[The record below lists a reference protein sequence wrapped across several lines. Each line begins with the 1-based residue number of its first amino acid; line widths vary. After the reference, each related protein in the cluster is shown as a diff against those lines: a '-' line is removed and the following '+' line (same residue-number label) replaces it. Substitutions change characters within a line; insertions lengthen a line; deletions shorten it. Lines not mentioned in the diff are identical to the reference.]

1 MKLADMLREQD
12 GLTAARGGTTFCG
25 TRGEYTFLLLT
36 GKTNELILS
45 VLRGGEDPEKESF
58 REFIKARPELSGCK
72 TAGARVTFTLRPGAT
87 AKSSAEKIH
96 TLLPELLSYLHENGY
111 ENCCEISRAVGAT
124 VGCMTNGVPQLLAPD
139 LFAEVSRKAEQN
151 ERVRAETPENIGRGI
166 LGALIGGVIGAAVIV
181 LIGQLGYVAALSGVV
196 LGYCTIGG
204 YRRGAGKLSAVGI
217 AVSIVVMLLAVYLG
231 NRVDIAIAAVQE
243 LDLTFGQAFAWMHEL
258 VDADAYMENLVTL
271 YLFSALGAVPAAIS
285 AHKAAKEQ
293 GLVYRIGE

>member
-12 GLTAARGGTTFCG
+12 GLTAARVGAAFCG

-36 GKTNELILS
+36 EKKELIVS

-58 REFIKARPELSGCK
+58 REFVKARPELSGCK
-72 TAGARVTFTLRPGAT
+72 TAGTRVTFTLRPGAT
-87 AKSSAEKIH
+87 AKSFAEKIH

-111 ENCCEISRAVGAT
+111 ENCCEISRVIGAT

-166 LGALIGGVIGAAVIV
+166 LSALIGGLIGAAVIV
-181 LIGQLGYVAALSGVV
+181 LIGQLGYVAAISGVV

-204 YRRGAGKLSAVGI
+204 YRRGAGRLSAVGI
-217 AVSIVVMLLAVYLG
+217 AVSIVVMLLAVYFG
-231 NRVDIAIAAVQE
+231 NRVDIAITAVKE

-258 VDADAYMENLVTL
+258 VDTDAYIENLVSL
-271 YLFSALGAVPAAIS
+271 YLFSAIGAVPAAIS

-293 GLVYRIGE
+293 GRVYRIGE

>member
-72 TAGARVTFTLRPGAT
+72 TAGPRVTFTLRPGAT
-87 AKSSAEKIH
+87 AKSGAEKIH

-139 LFAEVSRKAEQN
+139 
-151 ERVRAETPENIGRGI
+151 
-166 LGALIGGVIGAAVIV
+166 
-181 LIGQLGYVAALSGVV
+181 
-196 LGYCTIGG
+196 
-204 YRRGAGKLSAVGI
+204 LSAVGI

-271 YLFSALGAVPAAIS
+271 YLFSALGAVPAALN
-285 AHKAAKEQ
+285 AHKVAREQ

>member
-12 GLTAARGGTTFCG
+12 GLTAARGGAAFCG

-36 GKTNELILS
+36 EKKELIVS
-45 VLRGGEDPEKESF
+45 VLRGGENPEKVSF
-58 REFIKARPELSGCK
+58 RDFVKARPELTGCK
-72 TAGARVTFTLRPGAT
+72 TAGTRVTFSLRSGAT
-87 AKSSAEKIH
+87 AKSFAEKIH
-96 TLLPELLSYLHENGY
+96 TLLPELLSYLHNNGY
-111 ENCCEISRAVGAT
+111 ENCCEISRAAGAT

-271 YLFSALGAVPAAIS
+271 YLFSALGAVPAALN
-285 AHKAAKEQ
+285 AHKVAREQ
-293 GLVYRIGE
+293 GRVYRIGE

>member
-12 GLTAARGGTTFCG
+12 GLTAARGGAAFCG

-36 GKTNELILS
+36 EKKELIVS
-45 VLRGGEDPEKESF
+45 VLRGGENPEKVSF
-58 REFIKARPELSGCK
+58 RDFVKARPELTGCK
-72 TAGARVTFTLRPGAT
+72 TAGTRVTFSLRSGAT
-87 AKSSAEKIH
+87 AKSFAEKIH
-96 TLLPELLSYLHENGY
+96 TLLPELLLYLHDNGY

-124 VGCMTNGVPQLLAPD
+124 VGCMMNGVPQLLAPD

-258 VDADAYMENLVTL
+258 VDTDAYIGNLVSL
-271 YLFSALGAVPAAIS
+271 YLFSAIGAVPAALN
-285 AHKAAKEQ
+285 AHKVAREQ
-293 GLVYRIGE
+293 GRVYRIGE

>member
-12 GLTAARGGTTFCG
+12 GLTAARGGAAFCG

-36 GKTNELILS
+36 EKKELIVS
-45 VLRGGEDPEKESF
+45 VLRGGENPEKVSF
-58 REFIKARPELSGCK
+58 RDFVKARPELTGCK
-72 TAGARVTFTLRPGAT
+72 TAGTRVTFSLRSGAT
-87 AKSSAEKIH
+87 AKSFAEKIH
-96 TLLPELLSYLHENGY
+96 TLLPELLSYLHNNGY

-271 YLFSALGAVPAAIS
+271 YLFSALGAVPAALN
-285 AHKAAKEQ
+285 AHKVAREQ
-293 GLVYRIGE
+293 GRVYRIGE

>member
-12 GLTAARGGTTFCG
+12 GLTAARDGTTFCG

-72 TAGARVTFTLRPGAT
+72 TAGPRVTFTLRPGAT
-87 AKSSAEKIH
+87 AKSGAEKIH

-151 ERVRAETPENIGRGI
+151 ERVRAEIPEHVGRGI

-271 YLFSALGAVPAAIS
+271 YLFSALGAVPAALN
-285 AHKAAKEQ
+285 AHKVAREQ
-293 GLVYRIGE
+293 GRVYRIGE